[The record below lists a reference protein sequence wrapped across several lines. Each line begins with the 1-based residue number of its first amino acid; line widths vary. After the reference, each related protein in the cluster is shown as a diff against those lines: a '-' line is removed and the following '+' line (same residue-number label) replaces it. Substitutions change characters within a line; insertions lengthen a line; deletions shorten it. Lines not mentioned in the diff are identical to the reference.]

1 MNSQTRNKIQIV
13 GLALASLLLLNS
25 CANLN
30 LAQIGSALS
39 TAKQAFVD
47 TGLEE
52 EKEIGR
58 TSAAVLLGAV
68 ELFHDKRTQMY
79 VNKVGRWV
87 ALQSS
92 RPDLPWRFAVLNDTD
107 INAFAA
113 PGGYVFITKGLLA
126 SLRSEAELAGVLA
139 HEIAHVTQKHH
150 LDAIQHQARLKLG
163 GMVVGAALAERGH
176 DTEKLAAIAGGARF
190 IYSRGLNKEDEFEA
204 DRIGVVLAA
213 RAGYDPY
220 GLPATLQTLDRIN
233 DETGRLALLF
243 KTHPKPTERLAQ
255 LTTAMEGHFA
265 DGAQFVAGE
274 QRFRQQLAHLA
285 K

>member
-1 MNSQTRNKIQIV
+1 MNKQIWQKV
-13 GLALASLLLLNS
+13 QIISFALASLLVLSS

-30 LAQIGSALS
+30 LAQLGSALT
-39 TAKQAFVD
+39 TAKKAFVD
-47 TGLEE
+47 TSLEE

-68 ELFHDKRTQMY
+68 ELLPDKRTQIY

-92 RPDLPWRFAVLNDTD
+92 RPDLPWHFAVLNDTD

-150 LDAIQHQARLKLG
+150 LEAIQHQAQLKLG
-163 GMVVGAALAERGH
+163 GIIVGAALAESGQ
-176 DTEKLAAIAGGARF
+176 DTETLAAIANGARF
-190 IYSRGLNKEDEFEA
+190 IYTRGLNKEDEFEA

-220 GLPATLQTLDRIN
+220 GLPAVLQTLDRIN
-233 DETGRLALLF
+233 ADSGRLALLF
-243 KTHPKPTERLAQ
+243 KTHPKPADRLAQ
-255 LTTAMEGHFA
+255 LSTAMQNHFA
-265 DGAQFVAGE
+265 DGSQFVAGE

>member
-1 MNSQTRNKIQIV
+1 MTIKLQHK
-13 GLALASLLLLNS
+13 ALVTATALTSLLLLSS
-25 CANLN
+25 CANIN
-30 LAQIGSALS
+30 LRNIGSAFK
-39 TAKQAFVD
+39 TAQQAFSD
-47 TGLEE
+47 TTLEE

-68 ELFHDKRTQMY
+68 KLFPDKRTQVY
-79 VNKVGRWV
+79 VNRVGRWV
-87 ALQSS
+87 ALQST
-92 RPDLPWRFAVLNDTD
+92 RPDLPWRFAVLDDTD

-150 LDAIQHQARLKLG
+150 LEAIQHQARLKLG

-176 DTEKLAAIAGGARF
+176 DTKTLAAIAGGARF

-220 GLPATLQTLDRIN
+220 GLPAVLQTLDRIN
-233 DETGRLALLF
+233 ADSGRLALLF
-243 KTHPKPTERLAQ
+243 KTHPKPSERLAQ
-255 LTTAMEGHFA
+255 LSTAMQNHFA

-285 K
+285 Q